1 MIYSKLA
8 LTLTYMHATRSWA
21 PTRNHKLLL
30 LSHNLIKVSI
40 SLLVPLMTEREKG
53 EEKGK
58 IEVGVVVL
66 TEGVIVIIKGVAIM
80 MKTRAPL
87 DMAITVAKGV
97 KATATKVARVTI
109 TREARVTANHPTSLP
124 SSLIRTNSRDMASIT
139 KTRLE
144 TKGGMTVGMET
155 VEAAIVA
162 LGVDSLA
169 LPAIGVMVFS
179 TIYMGS
185 AIGRANVTL
194 ISYVK
199 RVADPMLQ
207 RNVRG
212 TNPNL

>member
-1 MIYSKLA
+1 M
-8 LTLTYMHATRSWA
+8 
-21 PTRNHKLLL
+21 
-30 LSHNLIKVSI
+30 
-40 SLLVPLMTEREKG
+40 
-53 EEKGK
+53 
-58 IEVGVVVL
+58 VVL
-66 TEGVIVIIKGVAIM
+66 TEGVMVIIKGVAIM

-87 DMAITVAKGV
+87 DLAITVAKGV
-97 KATATKVARVTI
+97 KATATKVARLTI
-109 TREARVTANHPTSLP
+109 TREARVTVNHPTSLP
-124 SSLIRTNSRDMASIT
+124 SSFRTNSRDMASIT

-169 LPAIGVMVFS
+169 LPAIGVMGFS

-185 AIGRANVTL
+185 AIGKANVTL

-207 RNVRG
+207 RDVRG

>member
-1 MIYSKLA
+1 MICNRLA
-8 LTLTYMHATRSWA
+8 LTLTYTHATRSWA

-53 EEKGK
+53 K
-58 IEVGVVVL
+58 IEVGAVVL
-66 TEGVIVIIKGVAIM
+66 TEEVIVIIKGVVIM
-80 MKTRAPL
+80 MRTRAPL
-87 DMAITVAKGV
+87 DMVITVAKGV
-97 KATATKVARVTI
+97 KATVTKGARVTI

-169 LPAIGVMVFS
+169 LPAIGVMGFS

-207 RNVRG
+207 RDV
-212 TNPNL
+212 